1 MSDLTNISKIGEFGL
16 IERLKNNIHH
26 YQTSTLKGIGDDA
39 AVIHATPNEKIILST
54 DILLEGVHFDLRY
67 FPLKHLGYKIVVVGI
82 SDILAM
88 NAIPRQMT
96 LAMGISSKFSL
107 EAVEELHAGVQ
118 LACEKYQIDWVGGD
132 TSSSC
137 AGLTLAISV
146 VGTAP
151 EVDIVYRNMANQH
164 DLIVVTGDLGAAYM
178 GLQILEREKKIYLE
192 NPQIQPYLEGNEYVL
207 ERQLKPDARLDIIQ
221 LFKKLELIP
230 SAMIDISDG
239 LASDLLQITK
249 SSDVGCRIYEEK
261 LPISQEAFSVAEDF
275 HIHPSTCI
283 LNGGED
289 YELLFTIPQK
299 DYDKIKGN
307 PNFTV
312 IGHIIE
318 VSNGNNLV
326 TQDNQLIALQAQG
339 WK

>member
-1 MSDLTNISKIGEFGL
+1 MSDLTPISKIGEFGL

-39 AVIHATPNEKIILST
+39 AIIHVTPNEKIVLST
-54 DILLEGVHFDLRY
+54 DILLEGIHFDLRY
-67 FPLKHLGYKIVVVGI
+67 FPLRHLGYKTVVVGI

-107 EAVEELHAGVQ
+107 EAVEEINAGVQ

-132 TSSSC
+132 TSASG

-146 VGTAP
+146 LGTAP
-151 EVDIVYRNMANQH
+151 EIDIVYRNMANEH

-192 NPQIQPYLEGNEYVL
+192 NPQIQPDLEGNEYVL
-207 ERQLKPDARLDIIQ
+207 ERQLKPEARLDIIQ

-230 SAMIDISDG
+230 TSMIDISDG

-249 SSDVGCRIYEEK
+249 ASNLGCRIYDEK
-261 LPISQEAFSVAEDF
+261 LPISQEAFNAAEDF

-289 YELLFTIPQK
+289 YELLFTIHQK
-299 DYDKIKGN
+299 DYEKIKGN
-307 PNFTV
+307 PNFT
-312 IGHIIE
+312 
-318 VSNGNNLV
+318 SKLNNLRINRYFINEK
-326 TQDNQLIALQAQG
+326 QNFCDFGN
-339 WK
+339 